1 MKFLA
6 PFNQCTLGMVRFRGQ
21 TPWECHPD
29 GDELLHVVE
38 GELGVTVL
46 SDGEPV
52 RETLPA
58 ESVFIV
64 PRGLWHR
71 TSATAGTVLLFA
83 TAAETSEHSWAEDP
97 SATS

>member
-6 PFNQCTLGMVRFRGQ
+6 PLNQCTLGMVRFRGQ

-97 SATS
+97 RATS